1 MSAAD
6 IPDMLNFLAHA
17 HAMEIEAAERY
28 RLLAN
33 QMEVHNN
40 PEVADL
46 FAKLAEIEA
55 RHAEEIMARAGKDG
69 LPKLAFWE
77 FGWTDAEG
85 PETAAFE
92 NAHYLMTPHHVLTIA
107 LDGEQRAFDF
117 FDRVAQENGDS
128 RIRRIAEEFAE
139 EEREHIRM
147 VRDMLDKMPEPEAN
161 WDDDLDPPTAQE

>member
-6 IPDMLNFLAHA
+6 IPDMQHFLAHA
-17 HAMEIEAAERY
+17 HATEIEAAERY

-40 PEVADL
+40 PEIADL
-46 FAKLAEIEA
+46 VVRLAEIEA
-55 RHAEEIMARAGKDG
+55 RHADEILARAGKDG
-69 LPKLAFWE
+69 LPNLSYWE
-77 FGWTDAEG
+77 FGWTEAEG

-117 FDRVAQENGDS
+117 FDRIARENGDAD
-128 RIRRIAEEFAE
+128 IRRIAEEFAE
-139 EEREHIRM
+139 EEREHIVM
-147 VRDMLDKMPEPEAN
+147 VRAMLDKMPEPEAD
-161 WDDDLDPPTAQE
+161 WDDDLDPPVAQE